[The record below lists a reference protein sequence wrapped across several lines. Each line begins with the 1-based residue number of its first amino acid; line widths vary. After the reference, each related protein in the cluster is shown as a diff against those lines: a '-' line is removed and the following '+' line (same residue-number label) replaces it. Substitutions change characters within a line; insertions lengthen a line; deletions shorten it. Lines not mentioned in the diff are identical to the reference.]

1 MNGRFYL
8 RAATIA
14 AATAFV
20 AAPSAYADE
29 LADARR
35 HFRSGM
41 DLIRRRQFEPGIA
54 ELEAAYRI
62 VPRPNVLY
70 NIARAYYDA
79 GNSERALEYLRRY
92 LQHDISDRPDIEALI
107 ARIESRTRTS
117 GGTSVA
123 TNTATNTNTSATS
136 TAGTTTGA
144 TGATGAGT
152 TGTTSINVG
161 ALTSASV
168 DGSQASMLRAL
179 AEQLLTL
186 ANGQQGASAT
196 GAGSTGASTANSTGT
211 TGTTTANAS
220 GTGSS
225 GTGTGGAATSG
236 AGSAGTTGAGNA
248 GASAGNSAG
257 SGNAAGAAAAQD
269 PAGIGARDD
278 DDEYEARVVTASR
291 VAQSPLDAPNAT
303 GVITSQDIRL
313 SGLTSIPQ
321 ILRRIAGVDVMALD
335 GADYQVSVRGFNQRL
350 SNKVLVLVDGRS
362 VYLDFLGVTLW
373 PFVFPA
379 LEEIERIEVIRG
391 PGSALYGA
399 DAYTGV
405 INIITR
411 PPGENRTQVSVG
423 GGTAQQ
429 LRGAFLTS
437 GRAGDVSY
445 RASVQYEQQ
454 QSYGR
459 LVSPTDRAWE
469 AITPAGDLANRNP
482 RFLVEAQGRLGRGVV
497 LRGGVGGA
505 TGPVQFSAPSLLR
518 QYYTDLT
525 FIQPFV
531 QLDVQNFS
539 ARAFWNRVSFVA
551 GPVIQPRG
559 APVLEAHGQQ
569 DVVDVDLQYNWR
581 ARISQTVSNTLQ
593 FGAGY
598 RLKNISWNYLDNDHT
613 LHFFSGFLQ
622 DTLRVGDRF
631 SAVASLR
638 ADRHPVL
645 DGIGG
650 SGFVLSPRGALIFK
664 PTERR
669 AIRLT
674 GGTAFRT
681 PTMLEL
687 FLDLNLQTPTPGVSV
702 RSYGGEVAAAR
713 INAARRLRPE
723 SAISFDLGFQDQTFE
738 VFQYEVNLFFTRGW
752 DRIDF
757 YGSNV
762 DPLPGDL
769 LPDSRTV
776 PVGARGYSNDPSST
790 YVYGAELGLKLA
802 PVEGLDFNVNYTL
815 ALTSYDANNS
825 LAPTPERDGDQRTPM
840 HKLNVGLQVR
850 TRFGLEFEAFGHYVA
865 RQVWIEPVFDARA
878 GSRDVP
884 FAMNDYFL
892 INARAGMRLLDGRFE
907 LGVTGTNLVDVNPTT
922 GHQEHPLGYRQ
933 WARVMANASYRF

>member
-1 MNGRFYL
+1 
-8 RAATIA
+8 
-14 AATAFV
+14 
-20 AAPSAYADE
+20 
-29 LADARR
+29 
-35 HFRSGM
+35 M
-41 DLIRRRQFEPGIA
+41 DLIRRRQFDTGIA

-92 LQHDISDRPDIEALI
+92 LQHDISDRPEIEALI
-107 ARIESRTRTS
+107 ARIESRTRS
-117 GGTSVA
+117 GGGSSAVA
-123 TNTATNTNTSATS
+123 TNAATGTNNGASATNSGASTSAS
-136 TAGTTTGA
+136 GTGA
-144 TGATGAGT
+144 TT
-152 TGTTSINVG
+152 INVG
-161 ALTSASV
+161 ALTGASV

-186 ANGQQGASAT
+186 ANGQN
-196 GAGSTGASTANSTGT
+196 GAGSSGASTSGSTATSTGT
-211 TGTTTANAS
+211 TGATTANAS
-220 GTGSS
+220 GTASS
-225 GTGTGGAATSG
+225 GTGAGSTTGTGTGATGTGTAGASGTGSTSGAGAGSASGTGATSG
-236 AGSAGTTGAGNA
+236 AGAAGNA
-248 GASAGNSAG
+248 GDSS
-257 SGNAAGAAAAQD
+257 
-269 PAGIGARDD
+269 GIGARDD

-303 GVITSQDIRL
+303 GVITAQDIRL

-411 PPGENRTQVSVG
+411 PPGENRTQVSAG

-469 AITPAGDLANRNP
+469 SISPAGDLANRNA

-518 QYYTDLT
+518 QFYTDLT

-551 GPVIQPRG
+551 GPIIQPRG

-776 PVGARGYSNDPSST
+776 PVGARGYSNDPAST

>member
-1 MNGRFYL
+1 MYGRSHL
-8 RAATIA
+8 RVA
-14 AATAFV
+14 AFV
-20 AAPSAYADE
+20 AALGLVSTRNANADE

-35 HFRSGM
+35 HFRTGM
-41 DLIRRRQFEPGIA
+41 DLIRRRQFDAGIS
-54 ELEAAYRI
+54 ELESAYRI

-79 GNSERALEYLRRY
+79 GNAERAVDYLRRY
-92 LQHDISDRPDIEALI
+92 LQNDVPDRPDVEALV
-107 ARIESRTRTS
+107 ARIETRLRTS
-117 GGTSVA
+117 GGRSNTGTSVA
-123 TNTATNTNTSATS
+123 TNTGSGAT
-136 TAGTTTGA
+136 GTTGA
-144 TGATGAGT
+144 TGAATNTTSAGT
-152 TGTTSINVG
+152 GGTTSTGSINVG
-161 ALTSASV
+161 AITGASV

-179 AEQLLTL
+179 ADQLLQL
-186 ANGQQGASAT
+186 ANNGGASTGGAATTTGAGAGTTGAATT
-196 GAGSTGASTANSTGT
+196 GAGSTSTGTGSGNTGASTT
-211 TGTTTANAS
+211 T
-220 GTGSS
+220 
-225 GTGTGGAATSG
+225 
-236 AGSAGTTGAGNA
+236 GNA
-248 GASAGNSAG
+248 GATTTAGNTGAG
-257 SGNAAGAAAAQD
+257 ARTGAGQGAAGRELE
-269 PAGIGARDD
+269 PGGIGARDD
-278 DDEYEARVVTASR
+278 EDEYEARVVTASR

-303 GVITSQDIRL
+303 GVITAQDIRL
-313 SGLTSIPQ
+313 SGLTNIPQ
-321 ILRRIAGVDVMALD
+321 ILRRLAGVDVMQLD
-335 GADYQVSVRGFNQRL
+335 SGDFQVSVRGFNQRL

-379 LEEIERIEVIRG
+379 LEEIDRIEVIRG

-411 PPGENRTQVSVG
+411 PPGESRTQVSAG
-423 GGTAQQ
+423 GGTGQQ
-429 LRGAFLTS
+429 LRGAFLSS
-437 GRAGDVSY
+437 GRAGELSY
-445 RASVQYEQQ
+445 RASVQFDQA

-459 LVSPTDRAWE
+459 LVGPTDRAWE
-469 AITPAGDLANRNP
+469 AITPAGDLGFRNA
-482 RFLVEAQGRLGRGVV
+482 RFLVEAQGRIGRSVV

-505 TGPVQFSAPSLLR
+505 TGVTQFGAPSLLR

-531 QLDVQNFS
+531 QLDVQNFT
-539 ARAFWNRVSFVA
+539 ARAFWNRVSFQA
-551 GPVIQPRG
+551 GPAIQQRG

-569 DVVDVDLQYNWR
+569 DVVDVDLNYNWR
-581 ARISQTVSNTLQ
+581 ARISNTVSNTLQ

-598 RLKNISWNYLDNDHT
+598 RLKNISWNYLDDDHT

-622 DTLRVGDRF
+622 DTLRVGNRF

-645 DGIGG
+645 DGIAG
-650 SGFVLSPRGALIFK
+650 SGFVLSPRGSLIFK
-664 PTERR
+664 PTDRR
-669 AIRLT
+669 AIRIT

-687 FLDLNLQTPTPGVSV
+687 FLDLNLATPVPGVSV
-702 RSYGGEVAAAR
+702 RSFGGEVARAR
-713 INAARRLRPE
+713 IDPSRRLRPE
-723 SAISFDLGFQDQTFE
+723 SAVSFDVGFQDQTLE
-738 VFQYEVNLFFTRGW
+738 VFQYEVNMFVTRGW

-762 DPLPGDL
+762 DPLPGDR

-776 PVGARGYSNDPSST
+776 SIGARGYSNDPAAT
-790 YVYGAELGLKLA
+790 WVYGAELGLRLA

-815 ALTSYDANNS
+815 ALTTHEANNS
-825 LAPTPERDGDQRTPM
+825 LAPTAEREGDQRTPM

-850 TRFGLEFEAFGHYVA
+850 TRFGLEFETFGHYVS
-865 RQVWIEPVFDARA
+865 RQVWIEPVFDARL

-892 INARAGMRLLDGRFE
+892 INARVGMRLLDNRLE
-907 LGVTGTNLVDVNPTT
+907 LGVTGANLVDVNPAT

>member
-1 MNGRFYL
+1 MNGRFHL
-8 RAATIA
+8 RAAAIA
-14 AATAFV
+14 AALAFV

-35 HFRSGM
+35 HFRAGM
-41 DLIRRRQFEPGIA
+41 DLIRRRQFDPGIA

-79 GNSERALEYLRRY
+79 GNEERALDYLRRY
-92 LQHDISDRPDIEALI
+92 LQHDITDRAEIEALI
-107 ARIESRTRTS
+107 ARIDSRTRARGGATS
-117 GGTSVA
+117 ASNASGTS
-123 TNTATNTNTSATS
+123 S
-136 TAGTTTGA
+136 TAGTTSAGA
-144 TGATGAGT
+144 TSNGATVNGSAGST
-152 TGTTSINVG
+152 QTPTINLG
-161 ALTSASV
+161 ALNAT
-168 DGSQASMLRAL
+168 DGTQAAMLRAL
-179 AEQLLTL
+179 AQQLLTL
-186 ANGQQGASAT
+186 ANNGAASGDPAAN
-196 GAGSTGASTANSTGT
+196 GAASTANSTGT
-211 TGTTTANAS
+211 NSTSTSNAS
-220 GTGSS
+220 GTSS
-225 GTGTGGAATSG
+225 TGNGATSEPTNSG
-236 AGSAGTTGAGNA
+236 A
-248 GASAGNSAG
+248 
-257 SGNAAGAAAAQD
+257 SGNANANGSGSGSGAAANRGAD
-269 PAGIGARDD
+269 PGAIGARDD

-303 GVITSQDIRL
+303 GVITQQDIRL

-321 ILRRIAGVDVMALD
+321 ILRRIAGVDVMSLD
-335 GADYQVSVRGFNQRL
+335 GADFQVSMRGFNQRL

-411 PPGENRTQVSVG
+411 PPGENRTQVSLG
-423 GGTAQQ
+423 GGTAEQI
-429 LRGAFLTS
+429 RGAFLAS
-437 GRAGDVSY
+437 GRSGDLSY
-445 RASVQYEQQ
+445 RASVGYEQQ

-459 LVSPTDRAWE
+459 LVGPTDRAWE
-469 AITPAGDLANRNP
+469 STSPAGNLANRNA
-482 RFLVEAQGRLGRGVV
+482 RFLVEAQGRLGRGIV

-539 ARAFWNRVSFVA
+539 ARVFWNRVSFTA
-551 GPVIQPRG
+551 GPTIQPRG
-559 APVLEAHGQQ
+559 APVLLSRGQQ

-581 ARISQTVSNTLQ
+581 ARISDTVSNTLQ
-593 FGAGY
+593 VGAGY
-598 RLKNISWNYLDNDHT
+598 RLKNISWNYLDDDHT

-622 DTLRVGDRF
+622 DTLRVGNRF

-687 FLDLNLQTPTPGVSV
+687 FLDLNLPTPTPGVSV
-702 RSYGGEVAAAR
+702 RSYGGEVARAR
-713 INAARRLRPE
+713 IDPSRRLRPE
-723 SAISFDLGFQDQTFE
+723 SAVSVDLGFQDQTLE

-776 PVGARGYSNDPSST
+776 PVGARGYSNDPAAT
-790 YVYGAELGLKLA
+790 YVYGAELALRLS
-802 PVEGLDFNVNYTL
+802 PVEGLDFNANYTL
-815 ALTSYDANNS
+815 ALTSYEAGNS

-850 TRFGLEFEAFGHYVA
+850 TRFGLEFEAFGHYVS
-865 RQVWIEPVFDARA
+865 RQVWIEPVFDTRL

-892 INARAGMRLLDGRFE
+892 ANARAGMRLLDGRLE
-907 LGVTGTNLVDVNPTT
+907 LGVTGSNLVDVNPAT

>member
-1 MNGRFYL
+1 
-8 RAATIA
+8 
-14 AATAFV
+14 
-20 AAPSAYADE
+20 
-29 LADARR
+29 
-35 HFRSGM
+35 M

-70 NIARAYYDA
+70 NIARAYYDT

-92 LQHDISDRPDIEALI
+92 LQHDVSDRSEIEALI
-107 ARIESRTRTS
+107 VRIESRTRS
-117 GGTSVA
+117 GGGSSAVA
-123 TNTATNTNTSATS
+123 TNTVTGSSTGASATS
-136 TAGTTTGA
+136 SGGASTSASSAGA
-144 TGATGAGT
+144 TT
-152 TGTTSINVG
+152 INVG

-186 ANGQQGASAT
+186 ANGQSSAGT
-196 GAGSTGASTANSTGT
+196 SSAGTSGSTANSTGT
-211 TGTTTANAS
+211 TGTSTANAS
-220 GTGSS
+220 GTGASGS
-225 GTGTGGAATSG
+225 GTGSTSGAAT
-236 AGSAGTTGAGNA
+236 GSTSGAGNA
-248 GASAGNSAG
+248 GTTGNAGAGNAG
-257 SGNAAGAAAAQD
+257 EGDTS
-269 PAGIGARDD
+269 GIGARDD

-303 GVITSQDIRL
+303 GVITAQDIRL

-411 PPGENRTQVSVG
+411 PPGENRTQVSAG

-469 AITPAGDLANRNP
+469 SISPAGDLANRSA
-482 RFLVEAQGRLGRGVV
+482 RFFVEAQGRLGRGVV

-505 TGPVQFSAPSLLR
+505 TGPLQFAAPSLLR

-551 GPVIQPRG
+551 GPIIQPRG
-559 APVLEAHGQQ
+559 APVLEAHGEQ

-622 DTLRVGDRF
+622 DTLRVGERF

-757 YGSNV
+757 YGANV

-776 PVGARGYSNDPSST
+776 PVGARGYSNDPAST

>member
-1 MNGRFYL
+1 VNARFYL
-8 RAATIA
+8 GVATIA

-20 AAPSAYADE
+20 AAPIAHADE

-35 HFRSGM
+35 HFRAGM
-41 DLIRRRQFEPGIA
+41 DLIRRRQFDAGIA
-54 ELEAAYRI
+54 ELETAYQI

-70 NIARAYYDA
+70 NIARAYYDS
-79 GNSERALEYLRRY
+79 GNLERAVEYLRRY
-92 LQHDISDRPDIEALI
+92 LQHDVSDRAEIEALI
-107 ARIESRTRTS
+107 ARLESRIRSGRGSSAVANNAAGATDTGANATS
-117 GGTSVA
+117 GGTSA
-123 TNTATNTNTSATS
+123 STSAT
-136 TAGTTTGA
+136 GTPT
-144 TGATGAGT
+144 
-152 TGTTSINVG
+152 INVG
-161 ALTSASV
+161 ALTGPRV

-179 AEQLLTL
+179 AEQLLAI
-186 ANGQQGASAT
+186 ANAQSGVGTSGGGT
-196 GAGSTGASTANSTGT
+196 SGSTATSTGT
-211 TGTTTANAS
+211 MGATTANAS
-220 GTGSS
+220 GTASS
-225 GTGTGGAATSG
+225 GSG
-236 AGSAGTTGAGNA
+236 AGAVSATGNAAPVDTGSATSATNATGNA
-248 GASAGNSAG
+248 GADEVS
-257 SGNAAGAAAAQD
+257 SG
-269 PAGIGARDD
+269 ISARDD

-303 GVITSQDIRL
+303 GVITAQDIRL

-362 VYLDFLGVTLW
+362 VYFDFLGVTLW
-373 PFVFPA
+373 PYVFPA

-411 PPGENRTQVSVG
+411 PPGENRTQVSAG

-469 AITPAGDLANRNP
+469 SISPAGNLANRNA
-482 RFLVEAQGRLGRGVV
+482 RFLLEAQGRLGRGVL

-505 TGPVQFSAPSLLR
+505 TGPVQFSALNLLR
-518 QYYTDLT
+518 QFYTDLT
-525 FIQPFV
+525 FVQPFV

-551 GPVIQPRG
+551 GPIIQPRG

-598 RLKNISWNYLDNDHT
+598 RLKSISWNYLDNDHT

-664 PTERR
+664 STERR

-687 FLDLNLQTPTPGVSV
+687 FLDLNLPTPTPGVSV
-702 RSYGGEVAAAR
+702 RGYGGEVAAAR

-752 DRIDF
+752 DRIDI
-757 YGSNV
+757 YGANV

-769 LPDSRTV
+769 LPESRTV
-776 PVGARGYSNDPSST
+776 PVGARTYSNDPAST

-825 LAPTPERDGDQRTPM
+825 FAPTPERDGDQRTPM

-850 TRFGLEFEAFGHYVA
+850 TRFGLELEAFGHYVS
-865 RQVWIEPVFDARA
+865 RQVWIEPVFDARS

-884 FAMNDYFL
+884 FVLNDYFL
-892 INARAGMRLLDGRFE
+892 LNARAGLRLLDGRLE

>member
-1 MNGRFYL
+1 
-8 RAATIA
+8 
-14 AATAFV
+14 
-20 AAPSAYADE
+20 
-29 LADARR
+29 
-35 HFRSGM
+35 M

>member
-1 MNGRFYL
+1 MNGRFHL

-14 AATAFV
+14 AALAFV

-41 DLIRRRQFEPGIA
+41 DLIRRRQFDSGIA
-54 ELEAAYRI
+54 ELESAYRI

-107 ARIESRTRTS
+107 ARIESRSRS
-117 GGTSVA
+117 GGSSATASATTSSGGA
-123 TNTATNTNTSATS
+123 TSASSGGAQSASGAGSTSATP
-136 TAGTTTGA
+136 T
-144 TGATGAGT
+144 
-152 TGTTSINVG
+152 INVG
-161 ALTSASV
+161 ALTGANV
-168 DGSQASMLRAL
+168 DGTQASMLRAL

-186 ANGQQGASAT
+186 ANNGAQPAGT
-196 GAGSTGASTANSTGT
+196 GTAGAGATTANSTGT
-211 TGTTTANAS
+211 TGTSTANPA
-220 GTGSS
+220 GTG
-225 GTGTGGAATSG
+225 TSG
-236 AGSAGTTGAGNA
+236 AGGTTGAT
-248 GASAGNSAG
+248 GASGTTG
-257 SGNAAGAAAAQD
+257 AAGAGTSGRVAAN
-269 PAGIGARDD
+269 PAGPAGPAAGEAGGITARDD
-278 DDEYEARVVTASR
+278 DDEYEARIVTASR

-303 GVITSQDIRL
+303 GVITAQDIRL

-321 ILRRIAGVDVMALD
+321 ILRRIAGIDVMSLD
-335 GADYQVSVRGFNQRL
+335 GSDYQVSVRGFNQRL

-379 LEEIERIEVIRG
+379 LEEIDRIEIIRG

-411 PPGENRTQVSVG
+411 PPGESRTQVSIG
-423 GGTAQQ
+423 GGTAEQ

-445 RASVQYEQQ
+445 RGSVQYDQA

-459 LVSPTDRAWE
+459 LVGPTDHAWE
-469 AITPAGDLANRNP
+469 SISPAGNLAFRNP

-525 FIQPFV
+525 LIQPFV

-539 ARAFWNRVSFVA
+539 ARAFWNRVSFTA
-551 GPVIQPRG
+551 GPTIQPRG
-559 APVLEAHGQQ
+559 APVLESRGHQ

-581 ARISQTVSNTLQ
+581 ARISQTVTNTLQ

-622 DTLRVGDRF
+622 DTLRVGERF

-669 AIRLT
+669 ALRLT

-702 RSYGGEVAAAR
+702 RSYGGEVARAR
-713 INAARRLRPE
+713 IDPSRRLRPE
-723 SAISFDLGFQDQTFE
+723 SAISFDLGFQDQTLE

-776 PVGARGYSNDPSST
+776 PVGARGYSNDPAST
-790 YVYGAELGLKLA
+790 YIYGAELGLKLA

-825 LAPTPERDGDQRTPM
+825 LAPTPEREGDQRTPM

-850 TRFGLEFEAFGHYVA
+850 TRFGLEFETYGHYVA

-892 INARAGMRLLDGRFE
+892 INARLGMRLLDGRLE